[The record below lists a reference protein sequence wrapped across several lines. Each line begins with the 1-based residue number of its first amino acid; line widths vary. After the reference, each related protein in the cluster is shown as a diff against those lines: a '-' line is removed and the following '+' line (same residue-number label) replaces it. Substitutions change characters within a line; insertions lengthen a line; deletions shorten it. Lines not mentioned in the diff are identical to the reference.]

1 MNGEFKQCPNGHYYQ
16 GTTCPYCKGSAN
28 QSTETMAGF
37 GGMDSGT
44 KTMVNPGF
52 GPSDE
57 TMTMGD
63 GDSNKTR
70 IMGEPTMVD
79 RQAPSNSNK
88 TVFGDDDE
96 VDANGVMHSGGGTR
110 TTRKLVGWLVSYD
123 LDPMGVDF
131 KLYEGRNILGRDA
144 NCNITIADGMVSS
157 EHAILLYRAG
167 KYSIT
172 DRQSSHGTFVNGEDI
187 DLEPRYIQDG
197 DIITVGKTRL
207 KFKVALF

>member
-16 GTTCPYCKGSAN
+16 GATCPYCKGSAG
-28 QSTETMAGF
+28 QSTETMVGF
-37 GGMDSGT
+37 GGMDNGT
-44 KTMVNPGF
+44 KTLITPGA
-52 GPSDE
+52 DE
-57 TMTMGD
+57 TLTMDAGD
-63 GDSNKTR
+63 GNKTR

-79 RQAPSNSNK
+79 RQQMPSMANK
-88 TVFGDDDE
+88 TVFGDDE
-96 VDANGVMHSGGGTR
+96 VVDSSGVVHNSGTR

-123 LDPMGVDF
+123 IDPMGVDF
-131 KLYEGRNILGRDA
+131 KLYEGRNTIGRDA
-144 NCNITIADGMVSS
+144 SCNITISDGMVSA

-167 KYSIT
+167 KFSIT

-207 KFKVALF
+207 KFKASLF

>member
-16 GTTCPYCKGSAN
+16 GATCPYCKGSAS
-28 QSTETMAGF
+28 QSTETMAGP
-37 GGMDSGT
+37 MDGGT
-44 KTMVNPGF
+44 KTLITPG
-52 GPSDE
+52 GADE
-57 TMTMGD
+57 TMTMD
-63 GDSNKTR
+63 GDNNKTR

-79 RQAPSNSNK
+79 RQTPSMSNR
-88 TVFGDDDE
+88 TEFFDDAE
-96 VDANGVMHSGGGTR
+96 VDANGVMHSGGSTR

-131 KLYEGRNILGRDA
+131 KLYEGRNMIGRDA
-144 NCNITIADGMVSS
+144 SCNITISDGKVSS
-157 EHAILLYRAG
+157 EHAILLYRSG
-167 KYSIT
+167 KFSIT

-207 KFKVALF
+207 KFKSSLF